1 MFSHTHLSTIID
13 ERFWQF
19 IVFLWKFDSPKSSQA
34 GVHNHGKNICRLF
47 HIFVQ
52 FPLTKSKRKLHCFHQ
67 KMNTRVA
74 ERLKAYDLRK
84 LGDIKQ
90 IPEILGTDGK
100 VLSWSLK
107 NQILTVVLQNCKKS
121 AMKHS
126 IDKPIL
132 FNFVIV

>member
-1 MFSHTHLSTIID
+1 
-13 ERFWQF
+13 
-19 IVFLWKFDSPKSSQA
+19 
-34 GVHNHGKNICRLF
+34 
-47 HIFVQ
+47 
-52 FPLTKSKRKLHCFHQ
+52 
-67 KMNTRVA
+67 MNTRVA
-74 ERLKAYDLRK
+74 EGLKAYDLRK

-100 VLSWSLK
+100 VLSWSRK
-107 NQILTVVLQNCKKS
+107 NQILTAVLQNCKKS

>member
-1 MFSHTHLSTIID
+1 
-13 ERFWQF
+13 
-19 IVFLWKFDSPKSSQA
+19 
-34 GVHNHGKNICRLF
+34 
-47 HIFVQ
+47 
-52 FPLTKSKRKLHCFHQ
+52 
-67 KMNTRVA
+67 MNTRVA

>member
-1 MFSHTHLSTIID
+1 
-13 ERFWQF
+13 
-19 IVFLWKFDSPKSSQA
+19 
-34 GVHNHGKNICRLF
+34 
-47 HIFVQ
+47 
-52 FPLTKSKRKLHCFHQ
+52 
-67 KMNTRVA
+67 MNTRVA
-74 ERLKAYDLRK
+74 EGLKAYDLRK